1 MGQKV
6 HPVGFRLGVIKK
18 HKALWYAKGKSYKE
32 NLIEDLKVR
41 DFIKDRLRFSSISK
55 VDLERSAQNFVVN
68 IHTSRPGIIIGK
80 KGEEIESLKK
90 DIENVNSI
98 QGRLDTAIDKLTDVS
113 TSIKSMLAV
122 HEEKIQRQEQVDDII
137 FRKIKDRDSEIDE
150 IFRDL
155 QREMD
160 QVEKRLLV
168 EIKALRN
175 DIGGRVGV
183 LEKYR
188 WIILGGFIAIGW
200 ILSKN
205 FKFIMQMMSG
215 TGIS

>member
-1 MGQKV
+1 MPDQTE
-6 HPVGFRLGVIKK
+6 I
-18 HKALWYAKGKSYKE
+18 
-32 NLIEDLKVR
+32 
-41 DFIKDRLRFSSISK
+41 K
-55 VDLERSAQNFVVN
+55 VD
-68 IHTSRPGIIIGK
+68 
-80 KGEEIESLKK
+80 IESLKK
-90 DIENVNSI
+90 DIENINNI

-137 FRKIKDRDSEIDE
+137 FRKLKERDSEVDD

-160 QVEKRLLV
+160 QVEKRLLN
-168 EIKALRN
+168 EIRSLRN

-188 WIILGGFIAIGW
+188 WIILGGVLAIGW
-200 ILSKN
+200 VLSKN
-205 FKFIMQMMSG
+205 FKFIMGMMSG
-215 TGIS
+215 TGLN